1 MKWLFLLPLPDVISW
16 QDFRISKGPPAWLQ
30 SAFLLILFFWRT
42 VSQNRTEKYN
52 SYCSHYRGWTD
63 TQQVILITL
72 CWNKFNKWQVCLSDF
87 IFHVF
92 LLSLTPSPPIGSP
105 SPHLCCMAGHG
116 VRWSKLFPGGG
127 TGRPCS
133 VSKRLPVVED
143 TGRLC
148 SIPGPHASVA
158 LQWCSGTSLEGTA
171 APGWY
176 TGQVKSN
183 RNIHR

>member
-1 MKWLFLLPLPDVISW
+1 MYYYYKRRTVKWLFLLPLPDVISW

-72 CWNKFNKWQVCLSDF
+72 CWNKFNKWQVCPSDF

-92 LLSLTPSPPIGSP
+92 LLSLTPSPPSALPLLTCAVWLATVWGEANYFQVGELGGHVVFPSDYQWWRTQIGFVQYQD
-105 SPHLCCMAGHG
+105 HML
-116 VRWSKLFPGGG
+116 L
-127 TGRPCS
+127 
-133 VSKRLPVVED
+133 
-143 TGRLC
+143 
-148 SIPGPHASVA
+148 
-158 LQWCSGTSLEGTA
+158 
-171 APGWY
+171 
-176 TGQVKSN
+176 
-183 RNIHR
+183 